1 MLSFLPGPILLV
13 FNLAVLSVVTL
24 ILALPIFVGALIRLI
39 LPLKPVLK
47 GLDSLY
53 QFIFWIWAHFLSFE
67 IALTNKTKWDIA
79 GLDQV
84 KVNGACMIISN
95 HLSWA
100 DIVMLIVLYRG
111 RIPITK
117 FFLKHSL
124 IYIPIIGQVCFAL
137 GMPFLRRYT
146 RSEIL
151 KNPKLKTK
159 DLDATRKACLS
170 VIEHP
175 STLVNFVEGTRY
187 TKAKAKAQKSPYQ
200 NLMPPKAASLAVA
213 LGIIGPKLDCILNTT
228 LQYPKNDGGKV
239 FIDLLKG
246 RLHEVIA
253 RVEVI
258 PAQTIQNELTGD
270 YMTDKQFKRRFTQ
283 KLRDLWQAKDEQIAQ
298 LLGITY
304 QRPEPE
310 AEAKPTTEATAETT
324 AETKAENNAET
335 KPEAVAESKA
345 ESTAEPVAESK
356 PEPAVAAKPEAE
368 PASTEAKPAAEEAK
382 PAAEEAKPEP
392 QDAASK

>member
-13 FNLAVLSVVTL
+13 FNLVVLSVVTL
-24 ILALPIFVGALIRLI
+24 ILALPIFVGALIRLV
-39 LPLKPVLK
+39 LPVKPVLK
-47 GLDSLY
+47 LLDSLY
-53 QFIFWIWAHFLSFE
+53 QFIFWTWAHFLSFE

-84 KVNGACMIISN
+84 KVKGACMIISN

-175 STLVNFVEGTRY
+175 TTLVNFVEGTRF

-258 PAQTIQNELTGD
+258 PAETIQNELTGD
-270 YMTDKQFKRRFTQ
+270 YMSDKQFKRRFTQ
-283 KLRDLWQAKDEQIAQ
+283 KLRELWQAKDEQIAQ

-310 AEAKPTTEATAETT
+310 AE
-324 AETKAENNAET
+324 T
-335 KPEAVAESKA
+335 KPAAA
-345 ESTAEPVAESK
+345 PVAA
-356 PEPAVAAKPEAE
+356 PDAAAKPEAAE
-368 PASTEAKPAAEEAK
+368 PTPAPVEAQPEAPVENQPETVAEAQPAAPESSEVKVAEA
-382 PAAEEAKPEP
+382 
-392 QDAASK
+392 AASNAESK

>member
-13 FNLAVLSVVTL
+13 FNLVVLSVVTL
-24 ILALPIFVGALIRLI
+24 ILALPIFVGALIRLV
-39 LPLKPVLK
+39 LPVKPVLK
-47 GLDSLY
+47 LLDSLY
-53 QFIFWIWAHFLSFE
+53 QSIFWTWAHFLSFE
-67 IALTNKTKWDIA
+67 LALTNKTKWDIA

-100 DIVMLIVLYRG
+100 DIVMLIVIYRG

-175 STLVNFVEGTRY
+175 TTLVNFVEGTRF

-258 PAQTIQNELTGD
+258 PAETIQNELTGD

-283 KLRDLWQAKDEQIAQ
+283 KLRELWQAKDEQIAQ
-298 LLGITY
+298 LLGISY
-304 QRPEPE
+304 QRPELE
-310 AEAKPTTEATAETT
+310 
-324 AETKAENNAET
+324 AETKSAAAPDAAT
-335 KPEAVAESKA
+335 KPEAAEPTPAPVAAQPTAEPETAVAAQPETEAQPAAEPESSEVKVAEAAASSAESK
-345 ESTAEPVAESK
+345 
-356 PEPAVAAKPEAE
+356 
-368 PASTEAKPAAEEAK
+368 
-382 PAAEEAKPEP
+382 
-392 QDAASK
+392 

>member
-13 FNLAVLSVVTL
+13 FNLVVLSVVTL
-24 ILALPIFVGALIRLI
+24 ILALPIFLGALIRLI
-39 LPLKPVLK
+39 LPVKPVLK
-47 GLDSLY
+47 SLDGLY
-53 QFIFWIWAHFLSFE
+53 QGIFWLWAHFLACE
-67 IALTNKTKWDIA
+67 ITLTNKTKWDIA
-79 GLDQV
+79 GLEGL
-84 KVNGACMIISN
+84 KVNKACMIISN

-100 DIVMLIVLYRG
+100 DIVMLIVIFRG

-213 LGIIGPKLDCILNTT
+213 LGIIGSRLDCILNTT
-228 LQYPKNDGGKV
+228 LQYPQNDGGKV

-246 RLHEVIA
+246 RLHAVIA

-258 PAQTIQNELTGD
+258 DAHTIQSELVGD
-270 YMTDKQFKRRFTQ
+270 YMSDKQFKRSFTK
-283 KLRDLWQAKDEQIAQ
+283 KLRDLWQAKDEQIAE

-304 QRPEPE
+304 QRPEPDAPSAALSAPSSATEPSAVTETPVTAATESAEVKHE
-310 AEAKPTTEATAETT
+310 AAAPSAAP
-324 AETKAENNAET
+324 AADD
-335 KPEAVAESKA
+335 
-345 ESTAEPVAESK
+345 ESTAEAAAESK
-356 PEPAVAAKPEAE
+356 E
-368 PASTEAKPAAEEAK
+368 
-382 PAAEEAKPEP
+382 EP
-392 QDAASK
+392 QSTK

>member
-13 FNLAVLSVVTL
+13 FNLVVLSVVTL
-24 ILALPIFVGALIRLI
+24 ILALPIFLGALIRLI
-39 LPLKPVLK
+39 LPVKPVLK
-47 GLDSLY
+47 SLDGLY
-53 QFIFWIWAHFLSFE
+53 QGIFWLWAHFLACE

-79 GLDQV
+79 GLEGL
-84 KVNGACMIISN
+84 KVNKACMIISN

-100 DIVMLIVLYRG
+100 DIVMLIVIFRG

-213 LGIIGPKLDCILNTT
+213 LGIIGARLDCILNTT
-228 LQYPKNDGGKV
+228 LQYPQNDGGKV

-246 RLHEVIA
+246 RLHAVIA

-258 PAQTIQNELTGD
+258 DAHTIQSELVGD
-270 YMTDKQFKRRFTQ
+270 YMSDKQFKRSFTK
-283 KLRDLWQAKDEQIAQ
+283 KLRDLWQAKDEQIAE

-304 QRPEPE
+304 QRPEPDAPSAALSAALSAPSSATEPSAVTETPVTAATESAEVKHE
-310 AEAKPTTEATAETT
+310 AAAPSAAP
-324 AETKAENNAET
+324 AADD
-335 KPEAVAESKA
+335 
-345 ESTAEPVAESK
+345 ESTAEAAAESK
-356 PEPAVAAKPEAE
+356 E
-368 PASTEAKPAAEEAK
+368 
-382 PAAEEAKPEP
+382 EP
-392 QDAASK
+392 QSTK

>member
-13 FNLAVLSVVTL
+13 FNLVVLSVVTL
-24 ILALPIFVGALIRLI
+24 ILALPIFVGALIRLV
-39 LPLKPVLK
+39 LPVKPVLK
-47 GLDSLY
+47 LLDSLY
-53 QFIFWIWAHFLSFE
+53 QSIFWTWAHFLSFE
-67 IALTNKTKWDIA
+67 LALTNKTKWDIA

-100 DIVMLIVLYRG
+100 DIVMLIVIYRG

-175 STLVNFVEGTRY
+175 TTLVNFVEGTRF

-258 PAQTIQNELTGD
+258 PAETIQNELTGD

-283 KLRDLWQAKDEQIAQ
+283 KLRELWQAKDEQIAQ
-298 LLGITY
+298 LLGISY
-304 QRPEPE
+304 QRPELE
-310 AEAKPTTEATAETT
+310 AES
-324 AETKAENNAET
+324 KAAAAPDNAT
-335 KPEAVAESKA
+335 KPEAAEPTPAPVAAQPTAEPETAVAAQPETEAQPAAEPESSEVKVAEAAASSAESK
-345 ESTAEPVAESK
+345 
-356 PEPAVAAKPEAE
+356 
-368 PASTEAKPAAEEAK
+368 
-382 PAAEEAKPEP
+382 
-392 QDAASK
+392 

>member
-1 MLSFLPGPILLV
+1 MLSFLPGPILFV
-13 FNLAVLSVVTL
+13 FNLVVLSVVTL
-24 ILALPIFVGALIRLI
+24 ILALPIFVGALIRLV
-39 LPLKPVLK
+39 LPVKPVLK
-47 GLDSLY
+47 LLDSLY
-53 QFIFWIWAHFLSFE
+53 QFIFWTWAHFLSFE
-67 IALTNKTKWDIA
+67 LALTNKTKWDIA

-100 DIVMLIVLYRG
+100 DIVMLIVIYRG

-175 STLVNFVEGTRY
+175 TTLVNFVEGTRF

-258 PAQTIQNELTGD
+258 PAETIQNELTGD

-283 KLRDLWQAKDEQIAQ
+283 KLRELWQAKDEQIAQ
-298 LLGITY
+298 LLGISY
-304 QRPEPE
+304 QRPELE
-310 AEAKPTTEATAETT
+310 AES
-324 AETKAENNAET
+324 KAAAAPDNAT
-335 KPEAVAESKA
+335 KPEAAEPTPAPVAAQPTAEPETAVAAQPETEAQPAAEPESSEVKVAEAAASSAESK
-345 ESTAEPVAESK
+345 
-356 PEPAVAAKPEAE
+356 
-368 PASTEAKPAAEEAK
+368 
-382 PAAEEAKPEP
+382 
-392 QDAASK
+392 

>member
-13 FNLAVLSVVTL
+13 FNLVVLSVVTL

-382 PAAEEAKPEP
+382 PEP

>member
-1 MLSFLPGPILLV
+1 MLSFLPGPILFV
-13 FNLAVLSVVTL
+13 FNLVVLSVVTL
-24 ILALPIFVGALIRLI
+24 ILALPIFVGALIRLV
-39 LPLKPVLK
+39 LPVKPVLK
-47 GLDSLY
+47 LLDSLY
-53 QFIFWIWAHFLSFE
+53 QFIFWTWAHFLSFE

-84 KVNGACMIISN
+84 KVKGACMIISN

-175 STLVNFVEGTRY
+175 TTLVNFVEGTRF

-258 PAQTIQNELTGD
+258 PAETIQNELTGD

-283 KLRDLWQAKDEQIAQ
+283 KLRELWQAKDEQIAQ
-298 LLGITY
+298 LLGISY
-304 QRPEPE
+304 QRPELE
-310 AEAKPTTEATAETT
+310 
-324 AETKAENNAET
+324 AETKAASAPDTAT
-335 KPEAVAESKA
+335 KPEAAEPTPAPIEAQPEAPVENQPETVTEAQPAAPESSEVKVAEAAASSAESK
-345 ESTAEPVAESK
+345 
-356 PEPAVAAKPEAE
+356 
-368 PASTEAKPAAEEAK
+368 
-382 PAAEEAKPEP
+382 
-392 QDAASK
+392 

>member
-13 FNLAVLSVVTL
+13 FNLVVLSVVTL
-24 ILALPIFVGALIRLI
+24 ILALPIFVGALIRLV
-39 LPLKPVLK
+39 LPVKPVLK
-47 GLDSLY
+47 LLDSLY
-53 QFIFWIWAHFLSFE
+53 QSIFWTWAHFLSFE
-67 IALTNKTKWDIA
+67 LALTNKTKWDIA

-100 DIVMLIVLYRG
+100 DIVMLIVIYRG

-175 STLVNFVEGTRY
+175 TTLVNFVEGTRF

-258 PAQTIQNELTGD
+258 PAETIQNELTGD

-283 KLRDLWQAKDEQIAQ
+283 KLRELWQAKDEQIAQ
-298 LLGITY
+298 LLGISY
-304 QRPEPE
+304 QRPELE
-310 AEAKPTTEATAETT
+310 
-324 AETKAENNAET
+324 AETKSAAAPDAAT
-335 KPEAVAESKA
+335 KPEAAAAEPTPAPVAAQPTAEPETAVAAQPETEAQPAAEPESSEVKVAEAAASSAESK
-345 ESTAEPVAESK
+345 
-356 PEPAVAAKPEAE
+356 
-368 PASTEAKPAAEEAK
+368 
-382 PAAEEAKPEP
+382 
-392 QDAASK
+392 

>member
-1 MLSFLPGPILLV
+1 MLSFLPGPILFV
-13 FNLAVLSVVTL
+13 FNLVVLSVVTL
-24 ILALPIFVGALIRLI
+24 ILALPIFVGALIRLV
-39 LPLKPVLK
+39 LPVKPVLK
-47 GLDSLY
+47 LLDSLY
-53 QFIFWIWAHFLSFE
+53 QSIFWTWAHFLSFE
-67 IALTNKTKWDIA
+67 LALTNKTKWDIA

-175 STLVNFVEGTRY
+175 TTLVNFVEGTRF

-258 PAQTIQNELTGD
+258 PAETIQNELTGD

-283 KLRDLWQAKDEQIAQ
+283 KLRELWQAKDEQIAQ
-298 LLGITY
+298 LLGISY
-304 QRPEPE
+304 QRPELE
-310 AEAKPTTEATAETT
+310 
-324 AETKAENNAET
+324 AETKAASAPDTAT
-335 KPEAVAESKA
+335 KPEA
-345 ESTAEPVAESK
+345 AEPT
-356 PEPAVAAKPEAE
+356 PAPIEAQPEAPVE
-368 PASTEAKPAAEEAK
+368 NQPETVTEAQPAA
-382 PAAEEAKPEP
+382 AATFSFCSLGKGLTWPWW
-392 QDAASK
+392 

>member
-13 FNLAVLSVVTL
+13 FNLVVLSVVTL
-24 ILALPIFVGALIRLI
+24 ILALPIFVGALIRLV
-39 LPLKPVLK
+39 LPVKPVLK
-47 GLDSLY
+47 LLDSLY
-53 QFIFWIWAHFLSFE
+53 QFIFWTWAHFLSFE

-84 KVNGACMIISN
+84 KVKGACMIISN

-175 STLVNFVEGTRY
+175 TTLVNFVEGTRF

-258 PAQTIQNELTGD
+258 PAETIQNELTGD

-283 KLRDLWQAKDEQIAQ
+283 KLRELWQAKDEQIAQ
-298 LLGITY
+298 LLGISY
-304 QRPEPE
+304 QRPELE
-310 AEAKPTTEATAETT
+310 
-324 AETKAENNAET
+324 
-335 KPEAVAESKA
+335 AESKA
-345 ESTAEPVAESK
+345 ASAPDTATKLEAAAAEPTTAPIEAQPEAPVENQPETVTEAQPAAPESSEVKVAEAAASSAESK
-356 PEPAVAAKPEAE
+356 
-368 PASTEAKPAAEEAK
+368 
-382 PAAEEAKPEP
+382 
-392 QDAASK
+392 

>member
-13 FNLAVLSVVTL
+13 FNLVMLSVVTL

-47 GLDSLY
+47 SLDAIY
-53 QFIFWIWAHFLSFE
+53 QFIFWTWAHFLSFQ
-67 IALTNKTKWDIA
+67 IALTNKTKWDVA

-84 KVNGACMIISN
+84 KVKGACMIISN

-175 STLVNFVEGTRY
+175 TTLVNFVEGTRY

-228 LQYPKNDGGKV
+228 LQYPKNDGSKV

-246 RLHEVIA
+246 RLHKVIA

-258 PAQTIQNELTGD
+258 FPETIQNELTGD
-270 YMTDKQFKRRFTQ
+270 YMSDKQFKRRFTQ
-283 KLRDLWQAKDEQIAQ
+283 KLRELWQAKDEQIAQ

-310 AEAKPTTEATAETT
+310 SEPQSSATPEAKSATEPETKSAAAPEITAAQPTTEAAAKSAADSQPACEDAAKSAAGSQPEAITAE
-324 AETKAENNAET
+324 AKAEPQA
-335 KPEAVAESKA
+335 AESK
-345 ESTAEPVAESK
+345 
-356 PEPAVAAKPEAE
+356 
-368 PASTEAKPAAEEAK
+368 
-382 PAAEEAKPEP
+382 
-392 QDAASK
+392 

>member
-1 MLSFLPGPILLV
+1 
-13 FNLAVLSVVTL
+13 
-24 ILALPIFVGALIRLI
+24 
-39 LPLKPVLK
+39 
-47 GLDSLY
+47 
-53 QFIFWIWAHFLSFE
+53 
-67 IALTNKTKWDIA
+67 
-79 GLDQV
+79 
-84 KVNGACMIISN
+84 
-95 HLSWA
+95 
-100 DIVMLIVLYRG
+100 
-111 RIPITK
+111 
-117 FFLKHSL
+117 
-124 IYIPIIGQVCFAL
+124 
-137 GMPFLRRYT
+137 
-146 RSEIL
+146 
-151 KNPKLKTK
+151 
-159 DLDATRKACLS
+159 
-170 VIEHP
+170 
-175 STLVNFVEGTRY
+175 
-187 TKAKAKAQKSPYQ
+187 
-200 NLMPPKAASLAVA
+200 MPPKAASLAVA

-310 AEAKPTTEATAETT
+310 AEAKPTTEAMAETT

-356 PEPAVAAKPEAE
+356 PEPAVAAKSEAE
-368 PASTEAKPAAEEAK
+368 PTSTEAK

>member
-13 FNLAVLSVVTL
+13 FNLVVLSVVTL
-24 ILALPIFVGALIRLI
+24 ILALPIFVGALIRLV
-39 LPLKPVLK
+39 LPVKPVLK
-47 GLDSLY
+47 LLDSLY
-53 QFIFWIWAHFLSFE
+53 QFIFWTWAHFLSFE

-84 KVNGACMIISN
+84 KVKGACMIISN

-175 STLVNFVEGTRY
+175 TTLVNFVEGTRF

-258 PAQTIQNELTGD
+258 PAETIQNELTGD
-270 YMTDKQFKRRFTQ
+270 YMSDKQFKRRFTQ
-283 KLRDLWQAKDEQIAQ
+283 KLRELWQAKDEQIAQ
-298 LLGITY
+298 LLGIAY

-310 AEAKPTTEATAETT
+310 AEAKAAAAPVAAPD
-324 AETKAENNAET
+324 AAT
-335 KPEAVAESKA
+335 KPEAAEPTPAPVEAQPETVAEAQPAAPESSEVKVAEAAASNAESK
-345 ESTAEPVAESK
+345 
-356 PEPAVAAKPEAE
+356 
-368 PASTEAKPAAEEAK
+368 
-382 PAAEEAKPEP
+382 
-392 QDAASK
+392 

>member
-1 MLSFLPGPILLV
+1 MLSFLPGPILFV
-13 FNLAVLSVVTL
+13 FNLVVLSVVTL
-24 ILALPIFVGALIRLI
+24 ILALPIFVGALIRLV
-39 LPLKPVLK
+39 LPVKPVLK
-47 GLDSLY
+47 LLDSLY
-53 QFIFWIWAHFLSFE
+53 QFIFWTWAHFLSFE

-84 KVNGACMIISN
+84 KVKGACMIISN

-175 STLVNFVEGTRY
+175 TTLVNFVEGTRF

-258 PAQTIQNELTGD
+258 PAETIQNELTGD

-283 KLRDLWQAKDEQIAQ
+283 KLRELWQAKDEQIAQ
-298 LLGITY
+298 LLGISY
-304 QRPEPE
+304 QRPELE
-310 AEAKPTTEATAETT
+310 
-324 AETKAENNAET
+324 
-335 KPEAVAESKA
+335 AESKA
-345 ESTAEPVAESK
+345 AAAPDAATKLEAAAAEPTTAPIEAQPEAPVENQPETVTEAQPAAPESSEVKVAEAAASSAESK
-356 PEPAVAAKPEAE
+356 
-368 PASTEAKPAAEEAK
+368 
-382 PAAEEAKPEP
+382 
-392 QDAASK
+392 

>member
-13 FNLAVLSVVTL
+13 FNLVVLSVVTL

-53 QFIFWIWAHFLSFE
+53 QFIFLTWAHFLSFE

-382 PAAEEAKPEP
+382 PEP

>member
-13 FNLAVLSVVTL
+13 FNLVVLSVVTL
-24 ILALPIFVGALIRLI
+24 ILALPIFVGALIRLV
-39 LPLKPVLK
+39 LPVKPVLK
-47 GLDSLY
+47 LLDSLY
-53 QFIFWIWAHFLSFE
+53 QSIFWTWAHFLSFE
-67 IALTNKTKWDIA
+67 LALTNKTKWDIA

-100 DIVMLIVLYRG
+100 DIVMLIVIYRG

-175 STLVNFVEGTRY
+175 TTLVNFVEGTRF

-258 PAQTIQNELTGD
+258 PAETIQNELTGD

-283 KLRDLWQAKDEQIAQ
+283 KLRELWQAKDEQIAQ
-298 LLGITY
+298 LLGISY
-304 QRPEPE
+304 QRPELE
-310 AEAKPTTEATAETT
+310 AES
-324 AETKAENNAET
+324 KAAAAPVAAPDAAT
-335 KPEAVAESKA
+335 KPEAAEPTPALVAAQPTAAPETAVAAQPETEAQPAAPESSEVKVAEAAASNAESK
-345 ESTAEPVAESK
+345 
-356 PEPAVAAKPEAE
+356 
-368 PASTEAKPAAEEAK
+368 
-382 PAAEEAKPEP
+382 
-392 QDAASK
+392 

>member
-13 FNLAVLSVVTL
+13 FNLVVLSVVTL

-310 AEAKPTTEATAETT
+310 AEAKPTTEATAESKT
-324 AETKAENNAET
+324 ENNAET
-335 KPEAVAESKA
+335 KAETTAETKDEAVAESKA

-356 PEPAVAAKPEAE
+356 PEPAIAAKPKAE
-368 PASTEAKPAAEEAK
+368 PASTEAK

>member
-1 MLSFLPGPILLV
+1 MLSFLPGSILFV
-13 FNLAVLSVVTL
+13 FNLVVLSVVTL
-24 ILALPIFVGALIRLI
+24 ILALPIFVGALIRLV
-39 LPLKPVLK
+39 LPVKPVLK
-47 GLDSLY
+47 LLDSLY
-53 QFIFWIWAHFLSFE
+53 QFIFWTWAHFLSFE
-67 IALTNKTKWDIA
+67 LALTNKTKWDIA

-84 KVNGACMIISN
+84 KVKGACMIISN

-100 DIVMLIVLYRG
+100 DIVMLIVIYRG

-175 STLVNFVEGTRY
+175 TTLVNFVEGTRF

-258 PAQTIQNELTGD
+258 PAETIQNELTGD

-283 KLRDLWQAKDEQIAQ
+283 KLRELWQAKDEQIAQ
-298 LLGITY
+298 LLGISY
-304 QRPEPE
+304 QRPELE
-310 AEAKPTTEATAETT
+310 
-324 AETKAENNAET
+324 AETKSAAAPDAAT
-335 KPEAVAESKA
+335 KPEAAAAEPTTAPIEAQPEAPVENQPETVTEAQPAAPESSEVKVAEAAASSAESK
-345 ESTAEPVAESK
+345 
-356 PEPAVAAKPEAE
+356 
-368 PASTEAKPAAEEAK
+368 
-382 PAAEEAKPEP
+382 
-392 QDAASK
+392 

>member
-1 MLSFLPGPILLV
+1 MLSFLPGPILFV
-13 FNLAVLSVVTL
+13 FNLVVLSVVTL
-24 ILALPIFVGALIRLI
+24 ILALPIFVGALIRLV
-39 LPLKPVLK
+39 LPVKPVLK
-47 GLDSLY
+47 LLDSLY
-53 QFIFWIWAHFLSFE
+53 QFIFWTWAHFLSFE

-84 KVNGACMIISN
+84 KVKGACMIISN

-175 STLVNFVEGTRY
+175 TTLVNFVEGTRF

-258 PAQTIQNELTGD
+258 PAETIQNELTGD

-283 KLRDLWQAKDEQIAQ
+283 KLRELWQAKDEQIAQ
-298 LLGITY
+298 LLGISY
-304 QRPEPE
+304 QRPELE
-310 AEAKPTTEATAETT
+310 
-324 AETKAENNAET
+324 
-335 KPEAVAESKA
+335 AESKA
-345 ESTAEPVAESK
+345 ASAPDTATKLEAAEPTPAPVAAQPTAEPETAVAAQPETEAQPAAEPESSEVKVAEAAASSAESK
-356 PEPAVAAKPEAE
+356 
-368 PASTEAKPAAEEAK
+368 
-382 PAAEEAKPEP
+382 
-392 QDAASK
+392 

>member
-13 FNLAVLSVVTL
+13 FNLVVLSVVTL
-24 ILALPIFVGALIRLI
+24 ILALPIFVGALIRLV
-39 LPLKPVLK
+39 LPVKPVLK
-47 GLDSLY
+47 LLDSLY
-53 QFIFWIWAHFLSFE
+53 QFIFWTWAHFLSFE

-84 KVNGACMIISN
+84 KVKGACMIISN

-175 STLVNFVEGTRY
+175 TTLVNFVEGTRF

-258 PAQTIQNELTGD
+258 PAETIQNELTGD
-270 YMTDKQFKRRFTQ
+270 YMSDKQFKRRFTQ
-283 KLRDLWQAKDEQIAQ
+283 KLRELWQAKDEQIAQ
-298 LLGITY
+298 LLGIAY

-310 AEAKPTTEATAETT
+310 AEAKAAAAPVAAPD
-324 AETKAENNAET
+324 AAT
-335 KPEAVAESKA
+335 KPEAAEPTPAPVEAQPTAEPESAGAAQPEAEAQPTAPESSEVKVASNAESK
-345 ESTAEPVAESK
+345 
-356 PEPAVAAKPEAE
+356 
-368 PASTEAKPAAEEAK
+368 
-382 PAAEEAKPEP
+382 
-392 QDAASK
+392 

>member
-1 MLSFLPGPILLV
+1 MLSFLPGPILFV
-13 FNLAVLSVVTL
+13 FNLVVLSVVTL
-24 ILALPIFVGALIRLI
+24 ILALPIFVGALIRLV
-39 LPLKPVLK
+39 LPVKPVLK
-47 GLDSLY
+47 LLDSLY
-53 QFIFWIWAHFLSFE
+53 QFIFWTWAHFLSFE

-84 KVNGACMIISN
+84 KVKGACMIISN

-175 STLVNFVEGTRY
+175 TTLVNFVEGTRF

-258 PAQTIQNELTGD
+258 PAETIQNELTGD

-283 KLRDLWQAKDEQIAQ
+283 KLRELWQAKDEQIAQ
-298 LLGITY
+298 LLGISY
-304 QRPEPE
+304 QRPELE
-310 AEAKPTTEATAETT
+310 
-324 AETKAENNAET
+324 AETKAASAPDTAT
-335 KPEAVAESKA
+335 KPEAAEPAPAPVAAQPTAEPETAVAAQPETEAQPAAEPESSEVKVAEAAASSAESK
-345 ESTAEPVAESK
+345 
-356 PEPAVAAKPEAE
+356 
-368 PASTEAKPAAEEAK
+368 
-382 PAAEEAKPEP
+382 
-392 QDAASK
+392 